1 VFLVDI
7 VNVIKNQLKLK
18 SSEFSEL
25 FFIYTNMKKYTN
37 FIKENDSHDLKSD
50 KEEIENK
57 IIESLNDAN
66 DKLDSVEFSQLAESI
81 IDYIDEISRSKNT

>member
-1 VFLVDI
+1 MDI

>member
-1 VFLVDI
+1 VDI